1 MRISPIIS
9 LLFVGLS
16 LVASAGSPQ
25 QAAGVRAGYE
35 RSVES
40 WQLRMKLAKTDQ
52 ERNALIQS
60 QPDQA
65 ASAKSLWQEIRLDLD
80 KEWVLEPAAWFLRI
94 ANPLATIGEDG
105 IRRPLMAEEVNA
117 VRDAVG
123 GKVIKGG
130 MQGSTNHIK
139 SPKLAPMCMALVA
152 CGDNQSMNLLRRIEK
167 ENPDKTVRG
176 VAALGIAML
185 DKNLGDDAKVMA
197 ERLSMLRKAIIDAA
211 DVVVDGSSVAEMAQD
226 ELYIIMNLSK
236 GRVAP
241 NLNGVGSGG
250 QPMKLSNYS
259 GKIVLLVFWNS
270 GGEGPDA
277 VNNMLRSV
285 KADERFAGKQ
295 FEVVGVNSDPTKVL
309 RDLEMRKENPV
320 DWPNFSDPE
329 NKLGKQFRVGSWP
342 LAYVLDG
349 ERKIHYFGALGPF
362 AELTAAAVLE
372 GE

>member
-9 LLFVGLS
+9 LFFVGFS
-16 LVASAGSPQ
+16 LVVSAGSPQ
-25 QAAGVRAGYE
+25 QAAAVRAGYE
-35 RSVES
+35 RSVEA
-40 WQLRMKLAKTDQ
+40 WQLKMKLAKTDQ
-52 ERNALIQS
+52 ERNALMQS
-60 QPDQA
+60 RPDQA
-65 ASAKSLWQEIRLDLD
+65 VAAKKLWQEIRSDLD
-80 KEWVLEPAAWFLRI
+80 QDWVLEPAAWFLRI
-94 ANPLATIGEDG
+94 ANPLATIGDDG
-105 IRRPLMAEEVNA
+105 IRRPLMAEEVNG
-117 VRDAVG
+117 VRDAVS
-123 GKVIKGG
+123 K
-130 MQGSTNHIK
+130 NHIR
-139 SPKLAPMCMALVA
+139 SAKLAPMCMALVA

-176 VAALGIAML
+176 VAALGVAML
-185 DKNLGDDAKVMA
+185 DKNLGDDARVMA

-211 DVVVDGSSVAEMAQD
+211 DVVVDGSSVAEMAED

-236 GRVAP
+236 GRIAP
-241 NLNGVGSGG
+241 DLTGVGSGG
-250 QPMKLSNYS
+250 QPMKLSDYS

-270 GGEGPDA
+270 GGEGPEA
-277 VNNMLRSV
+277 VIDMLRAM
-285 KADERFAGKQ
+285 KADERFAGKP

-309 RDLEMRKENPV
+309 RALEMSKSNPV

-329 NKLGKQFRVGSWP
+329 NKLGHEYRVGSWP